1 MQLSWL
7 ESLSVQS
14 AITNTTIGWLIN
26 YRNGSLRS
34 GCQRGWVGTL
44 LWTDFLFP
52 HVTGGRRV
60 LSQASF
66 IRPLILFT
74 VALPSWPNCLSKPSV
89 QFSSVAQSCLTL
101 CDPMDCSL
109 SGSSIHWDSPGKDTG
124 VVSSRGSSHPRNG
137 TQVSLIAG
145 GFFTVWATREAQQC
159 SKENI

>member
-1 MQLSWL
+1 MQLSWFVF
-7 ESLSVQS
+7 LSIQS
-14 AITNTTIGWLIN
+14 AITNTTDWVALN
-26 YRNGSLRS
+26 CRNGSLRS
-34 GCQRGWVGTL
+34 GCQHGWVGTL

-52 HVTGGRRV
+52 HMAEGRRE

-66 IRPLILFT
+66 IRPLISFI

-89 QFSSVAQSCLTL
+89 QFSSVAQLCLTL
-101 CDPMDCSL
+101 CNPMDCSPP
-109 SGSSIHWDSPGKDTG
+109 GSSLHGDSQGKDTG
-124 VVSSRGSSHPRNG
+124 VASSRGSSHPRDR